1 MLRVRTALSTAIR
14 RAHWRDRGYRGLAA
28 LGAPRARSSAAAQF
42 RAAAGRHWAHF
53 ERGRMGADHRVHAVG
68 GVAAPRLGRHASRG
82 EYLGPSIRAAR
93 SAAPRHAH
101 ARGLQ
106 HGGAVLEEV
115 RRLGVRLSVDD
126 FGTGYSSLGYLRRFP
141 IDTLMIDRSFIR
153 DIPGDAEDAA
163 IAHAIIM
170 MGQSLKLELI
180 AEGVETAVQ
189 QAFLQSCG
197 CHLMQGYLFSKPLPV
212 EEMDA
217 LLASKTRDAI

>member
-1 MLRVRTALSTAIR
+1 
-14 RAHWRDRGYRGLAA
+14 
-28 LGAPRARSSAAAQF
+28 
-42 RAAAGRHWAHF
+42 
-53 ERGRMGADHRVHAVG
+53 MGADHRVHAVG

-82 EYLGPSIRAAR
+82 EFLGPSIRAADLPHLVTR
-93 SAAPRHAH
+93 TLAECGIEASQ
-101 ARGLQ
+101 LELEISESVLMQ
-106 HGGAVLEEV
+106 HGSAVLEEV

-141 IDTLMIDRSFIR
+141 IDTLKIDRSFIR

-180 AEGVETAVQ
+180 AEGVEPAVQ

-197 CHLMQGYLFSKPLPV
+197 CHLMQGYLFSMPLPV
-212 EEMDA
+212 VERFA
-217 LLASKTRDAI
+217 WLASNARDAI